1 MVTYAHSKP
10 NIYLYIFIYIC
21 IKYMIYL
28 LSFNSDLENGSDAW
42 EIQDT
47 TGIVTI
53 GLNVVKNLHPLF
65 WFIYFA

>member
-1 MVTYAHSKP
+1 
-10 NIYLYIFIYIC
+10 
-21 IKYMIYL
+21 MIYL